1 MKPILKLTVPQILP
15 WARRAF
21 VEENKRDPT
30 PTELATSI
38 ISIQE
43 RGATFKAIEEFAV
56 EHEAYR
62 VAAAVVKER
71 E

>member
-1 MKPILKLTVPQILP
+1 MKLTVLEILP

-30 PTELATSI
+30 PTELATSV
-38 ISIQE
+38 ISIQV
-43 RGATFKAIEEFAV
+43 RGATFEAIEEFAV

-62 VAAAVVKER
+62 TAALLVKER
-71 E
+71 DDLHD